1 MPVHY
6 SQDPWTRV
14 RTRHDIPA
22 DEIISALQKEI
33 RRGHTENAALIAYEM
48 MTTSAELEAYM
59 WKRLL
64 CISVEDVGFGNP
76 QAASQVYTLFKMHE
90 VYQRG
95 EGDRLLFGIHAVRVL
110 CLSQKD
116 RSTDE
121 LVNWM
126 HAVVE
131 EGGRL
136 PEIPDYALDMHTAR
150 GQQMGR
156 DLDYFLA
163 VGSQV
168 EPELADRDRTYRQR
182 LLEIVAERKKAQ

>member
-182 LLEIVAERKKAQ
+182 LLEIVAERKKES

>member
-14 RTRHDIPA
+14 HTRHDIPA

-48 MTTSAELEAYM
+48 ITTSAELEAYM

-64 CISVEDVGFGNP
+64 CISVEDVGLGNP